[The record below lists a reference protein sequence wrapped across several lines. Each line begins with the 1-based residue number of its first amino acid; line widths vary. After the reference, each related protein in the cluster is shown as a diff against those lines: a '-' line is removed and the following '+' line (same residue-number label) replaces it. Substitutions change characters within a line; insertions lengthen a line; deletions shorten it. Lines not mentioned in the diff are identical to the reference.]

1 MIRSVLTGA
10 LLAAGI
16 ACLPGSASAQSFRA
30 TCPNVWQTGPILH
43 ANCLNIY
50 GGLVQSSIDL
60 RSCPRESIGNTNG
73 QLTCGDSYGGG
84 YGGGY
89 GGPRYRRGW

>member
-1 MIRSVLTGA
+1 MIRSVLSGA

-16 ACLPGSASAQSFRA
+16 ACLPGIASAQSFRA

-50 GGLVQSSIDL
+50 GGLVPSSIDL
-60 RSCPRESIGNTNG
+60 RSCPRDAIGNTNG
-73 QLTCGDSYGGG
+73 QLTCGASF
-84 YGGGY
+84 GGY
-89 GGPRYRRGW
+89 GGPRYGRHW